1 MSDASLTDLFEIL
14 LLFED
19 IAPELP
25 GGEAR
30 GEAVVAN
37 VQAMFPDYEAEI
49 VETAQRL
56 GLWDGPSWP
65 GDGG

>member
-19 IAPELP
+19 IAPATLTS
-25 GGEAR
+25 EAR

-37 VQAMFPDYEAEI
+37 VQAMFPEHHVEI

-56 GLWDGPSWP
+56 GLWHGATWP
-65 GDGG
+65 GDAG

>member
-1 MSDASLTDLFEIL
+1 MSDAALSDLFEIL

-25 GGEAR
+25 AGEGH
-30 GEAVVAN
+30 GETVVAN
-37 VQAMFPDYEAEI
+37 VQAMFPAHGAEI

>member
-25 GGEAR
+25 QGETH
-30 GEAVVAN
+30 GETVVAN
-37 VQAMFPDYEAEI
+37 VQAMFPDHQTQI

-65 GDGG
+65 GDAG